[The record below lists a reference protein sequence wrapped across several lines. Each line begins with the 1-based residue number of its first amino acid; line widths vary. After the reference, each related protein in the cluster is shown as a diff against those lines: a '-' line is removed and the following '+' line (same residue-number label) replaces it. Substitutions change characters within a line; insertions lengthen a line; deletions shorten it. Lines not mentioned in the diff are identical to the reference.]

1 MAKKPYSGHLRSAEW
16 SEAVSNI
23 LFGFEVAAGSAVNQ
37 SFLVNRGINEMLL
50 EKVKEVIISSVGNEL
65 TIDMIDENFQLI
77 GNILD
82 SMAVTNLILALEEYF
97 GFMFDDDD
105 LSAEAF
111 ETVGSLAQL
120 VERKLSS

>member
-1 MAKKPYSGHLRSAEW
+1 
-16 SEAVSNI
+16 
-23 LFGFEVAAGSAVNQ
+23 
-37 SFLVNRGINEMLL
+37 MLL
-50 EKVKEVIISSVGNEL
+50 DDVKNVIISSVGNEL
-65 TIDMIDENFQLI
+65 TPDMIDENFPLV

-97 GFMFDDDD
+97 GFMFEDDD

>member
-1 MAKKPYSGHLRSAEW
+1 
-16 SEAVSNI
+16 
-23 LFGFEVAAGSAVNQ
+23 
-37 SFLVNRGINEMLL
+37 MLL

-65 TIDMIDENFQLI
+65 TVDMIDENFQLI